1 VTRRRKNAS
10 DPTWAGFHD
19 TGNIWG
25 VFAQRL
31 GKYSLPN
38 LALRCCRMQT
48 NPGLKGEW
56 GGMAALPAAR
66 VQTGEL
72 TGGRLVG
79 EGRIKHLDPRPRVPA
94 SLF

>member
-1 VTRRRKNAS
+1 
-10 DPTWAGFHD
+10 
-19 TGNIWG
+19 
-25 VFAQRL
+25 
-31 GKYSLPN
+31 
-38 LALRCCRMQT
+38 MQT